1 MIEAKLRF
9 AALFDNKGFEMRAP
23 SAAVR

>member
-9 AALFDNKGFEMRAP
+9 AALFANKGFEMRAP